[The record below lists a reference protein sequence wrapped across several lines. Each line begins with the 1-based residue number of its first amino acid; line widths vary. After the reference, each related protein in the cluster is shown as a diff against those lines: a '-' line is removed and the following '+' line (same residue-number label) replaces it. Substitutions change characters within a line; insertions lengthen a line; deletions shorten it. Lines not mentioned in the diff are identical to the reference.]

1 MPKPSGI
8 GAGQQGYCVML
19 GAHPT
24 DSLKIVA
31 GGVKIAQSNDG
42 GRTWVRKITGHADH
56 HGFAFYPKTQT
67 DFVVS
72 TDGGMYRYAWSDSA
86 VKANLNHGYRVTQFY
101 AGNYGISGV
110 ASISGSQDNG
120 TQVANGMLKT
130 QRFFGA
136 DGAYSHIGLQDGSVA
151 YFSTQDTG
159 IRRISNF
166 DPSVV
171 PKNTQIKK
179 ILDQRFKTDGVDF
192 INAYTMNPGDQKQL
206 YYRTNRFVYRSLNG
220 GDNWDK
226 LTNIHSGMKALGISA
241 ETNPVLYIG
250 GASAQLY
257 KIDQAA
263 TSPAGVEMVYNNKI
277 PNEVTNDFLNAITV
291 NPKNRNTIYLAFS
304 NFDSS
309 SRIWRVN
316 DMDKADPL
324 FTSISGDLP
333 PGLPVNYVAT
343 DPEFPDKNMFAAT
356 DFGLYFSTDSGKTW
370 NKEKRI
376 PNVSIHEIKMRK
388 DRILF
393 VYTHGRGMW
402 AVQLKGA
409 NPVLHQGP
417 VIQVYPNPADDALK
431 ISLSSYQENVQFEIY
446 DATGKKTASGNF
458 SDHSW
463 VVPLTGFRS
472 GNYFIRVSTNK
483 GREVFKILIR

>member
-1 MPKPSGI
+1 MVEGYEPRDTPVAFYKSRDGGRNWEKMPKPSGI

-192 INAYTMNPGDQKQL
+192 INAYTRRSETVVLPHQQVCLPQFKRRRQLGQTHQHSQWNEGFRYKRGNKPGTL
-206 YYRTNRFVYRSLNG
+206 YWGCFCPTVQNR
-220 GDNWDK
+220 
-226 LTNIHSGMKALGISA
+226 SGS
-241 ETNPVLYIG
+241 
-250 GASAQLY
+250 
-257 KIDQAA
+257 
-263 TSPAGVEMVYNNKI
+263 
-277 PNEVTNDFLNAITV
+277 
-291 NPKNRNTIYLAFS
+291 
-304 NFDSS
+304 
-309 SRIWRVN
+309 
-316 DMDKADPL
+316 
-324 FTSISGDLP
+324 
-333 PGLPVNYVAT
+333 
-343 DPEFPDKNMFAAT
+343 
-356 DFGLYFSTDSGKTW
+356 
-370 NKEKRI
+370 
-376 PNVSIHEIKMRK
+376 H
-388 DRILF
+388 
-393 VYTHGRGMW
+393 
-402 AVQLKGA
+402 
-409 NPVLHQGP
+409 
-417 VIQVYPNPADDALK
+417 
-431 ISLSSYQENVQFEIY
+431 
-446 DATGKKTASGNF
+446 
-458 SDHSW
+458 
-463 VVPLTGFRS
+463 LTGRS
-472 GNYFIRVSTNK
+472 
-483 GREVFKILIR
+483 